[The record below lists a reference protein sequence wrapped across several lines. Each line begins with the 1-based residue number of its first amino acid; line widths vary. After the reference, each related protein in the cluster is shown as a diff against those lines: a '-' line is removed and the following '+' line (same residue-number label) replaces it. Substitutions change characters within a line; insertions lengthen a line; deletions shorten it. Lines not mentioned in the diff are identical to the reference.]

1 MEICTQVNVI
11 PLNTNL
17 ECYNIID
24 IITLI
29 MSKNSKAGI
38 INSVPLTK
46 LSQNARKK
54 NLYKSIS

>member
-38 INSVPLTK
+38 INSVPFTK
-46 LSQNARKK
+46 LSQSARKK